1 MLATRHPHRLC
12 AATAAVLALLAG
24 AALAL
29 AEETEPPPPK
39 PAPAR
44 PMKYAATAVEGV
56 IKGILDERK
65 RGEDFL
71 RYHGM
76 SPYAAVRRLEFG
88 DRASLVI
95 GSAPDCD
102 LRIDDPLLMP
112 HHARVTVQGE
122 GFRVEALHDSAIVRI
137 DNSEPRDT
145 VVTPHTLRLARRGMI
160 LGRFHVRLS
169 HQNQPALL
177 LFDARADRFKT
188 FRSLKH
194 YPVDLAWRYTIKLE
208 EDATPDTLELSS
220 TRGTPR
226 RALRM
231 GWFEFLVGERPQRLE
246 AYRLLEPGMQ
256 EGVLAIF
263 FKDATSGKDTY
274 AQGRF
279 LDARPVGQYG
289 RYLVDFNLAYNPA
302 CAFSDLYNCPQPS
315 ARNVLTI
322 PVTAGEKF
330 PPVTAA
336 LEDQPA
342 SGH

>member
-1 MLATRHPHRLC
+1 VLAIRHPLRVC
-12 AATAAVLALLAG
+12 AVAALVFLAG
-24 AALAL
+24 AAATR
-29 AEETEPPPPK
+29 AQDAAPAPAK

-56 IKGILDERK
+56 IKGVLAERK

-76 SPYAAVRRLEFG
+76 SPFAAVRRLEFG
-88 DRASLVI
+88 DRTSLVI
-95 GSAPDCD
+95 GSAPDAD

-122 GFRVEALHDSAIVRI
+122 SFRIEALHDSAIVRI

-145 VVTPHTLRLARRGMI
+145 VVAPHTLRLARRGMI

-208 EDATPDTLELSS
+208 EDATPDTIELESS
-220 TRGTPR
+220 RGTPR
-226 RALRM
+226 PALRV
-231 GWFEFLVGERPQRLE
+231 GWFEFLVGEKPQRLE
-246 AYRLLEPGMQ
+246 AYRLLEPGMP

-263 FKDATSGKDTY
+263 FKDATTAKETY

-279 LDARPVGQYG
+279 LDARPVGDYG
-289 RYLVDFNLAYNPA
+289 RYIVDFNLAYNPA
-302 CAFSDLYNCPQPS
+302 CAYSDLYNCPLPS
-315 ARNVLTI
+315 PRNVLAI